1 MRWGLGK
8 SRGRRQER
16 RLADMSE
23 PIEAKIYKPP
33 PPGACEVMVYPVEI
47 TPTDRITVR
56 QHIYR
61 GKVVD
66 FAIMQE
72 VREGEIWHHVA
83 RIDCCHGTIHRHQ
96 FTRDGQDIYGHRV
109 IREITGLAGEGW
121 DVVDDTYDMAQ
132 EAMFNEYED
141 NLRRWRDGS

>member
-1 MRWGLGK
+1 MGK
-8 SRGRRQER
+8 TRGRRQER
-16 RLADMSE
+16 RLADMAE
-23 PIEAKIYKPP
+23 PVPPSIYRPP
-33 PPGACEVMVYPVEI
+33 KLEVCEVLVYPVEI

-56 QHIYR
+56 QQIYR

-72 VREGEIWHHVA
+72 AREGETWHHVA

-96 FTRDGQDIYGHRV
+96 FIRDGTDVYDHRV
-109 IREITGLAGEGW
+109 IQEIPGPPGKGW
-121 DVVDDTYDMAQ
+121 DVVDGTYDVAQ
-132 EAMFNEYED
+132 DAMFNEYED